1 MKVKVNHKRVSLPF
15 VSLGVL
21 SVVQEGYSVVV
32 RTNLGELRLLPFFFC
47 PSASVV
53 SIWEFVSKFGCH
65 PICPGVKLLWDGESF
80 LEVTVPPAFK
90 RRLCGLCG
98 NFNGRRRDD
107 LRMRSGQLAQTVE
120 QFGASWKVGGPKSC
134 SPSATSSSTSPH
146 QRIEQPSPSSSLEHN
161 QRRLQIQQQQ
171 QQHPNQLAS
180 SSSSSAIRKK
190 TTVAAAA
197 TAVTPAEEP
206 LCQRQW
212 HIRIRAV
219 RECSV
224 LKAATFAQCHPQVS
238 PVRFFK

>member
-1 MKVKVNHKRVSLPF
+1 M
-15 VSLGVL
+15 
-21 SVVQEGYSVVV
+21 
-32 RTNLGELRLLPFFFC
+32 
-47 PSASVV
+47 
-53 SIWEFVSKFGCH
+53 
-65 PICPGVKLLWDGESF
+65 KLLWDGESF

-107 LRMRSGQLAQTVE
+107 LRMRSGQLATSVE

-134 SPSATSSSTSPH
+134 TSSTPGTTTT
-146 QRIEQPSPSSSLEHN
+146 QTENQPEPSSSSLIAH
-161 QRRLQIQQQQ
+161 QRRAGAVQ

-180 SSSSSAIRKK
+180 AAIRNKK
-190 TTVAAAA
+190 MPPPTVKD
-197 TAVTPAEEP
+197 EP

>member
-1 MKVKVNHKRVSLPF
+1 M
-15 VSLGVL
+15 
-21 SVVQEGYSVVV
+21 
-32 RTNLGELRLLPFFFC
+32 
-47 PSASVV
+47 
-53 SIWEFVSKFGCH
+53 
-65 PICPGVKLLWDGESF
+65 LWDGESF

-107 LRMRSGQLAQTVE
+107 LRMRSGQLATSVE

-134 SPSATSSSTSPH
+134 SSRMEPSNDHHH
-146 QRIEQPSPSSSLEHN
+146 QA
-161 QRRLQIQQQQ
+161 
-171 QQHPNQLAS
+171 HPNQLAGPPS
-180 SSSSSAIRKK
+180 PSTTLVSNNRKK
-190 TTVAAAA
+190 SAAGGSSVSP
-197 TAVTPAEEP
+197 AVPAGQEP

-238 PVRFFK
+238 PVRYFK

>member
-1 MKVKVNHKRVSLPF
+1 M
-15 VSLGVL
+15 
-21 SVVQEGYSVVV
+21 
-32 RTNLGELRLLPFFFC
+32 
-47 PSASVV
+47 
-53 SIWEFVSKFGCH
+53 
-65 PICPGVKLLWDGESF
+65 KLLWDGESF

-107 LRMRSGQLAQTVE
+107 LRMRSGQLATSVE

-134 SPSATSSSTSPH
+134 SSNSNPAVTT
-146 QRIEQPSPSSSLEHN
+146 QTENEQPSSSSLIAE
-161 QRRLQIQQQQ
+161 RRAGQ

-180 SSSSSAIRKK
+180 AAAIRNKK
-190 TTVAAAA
+190 GTTSSPPTVKD
-197 TAVTPAEEP
+197 EP

>member
-1 MKVKVNHKRVSLPF
+1 M
-15 VSLGVL
+15 
-21 SVVQEGYSVVV
+21 
-32 RTNLGELRLLPFFFC
+32 
-47 PSASVV
+47 
-53 SIWEFVSKFGCH
+53 
-65 PICPGVKLLWDGESF
+65 LWDGESF

-134 SPSATSSSTSPH
+134 SSATSTSSSSSSSSSPH
-146 QRIEQPSPSSSLEHN
+146 RIQQPSPSSSLEHN
-161 QRRLQIQQQQ
+161 QRRLQLQQQQ

-180 SSSSSAIRKK
+180 SSSSSSASIRKK
-190 TTVAAAA
+190 TTAAAAAAAAAA
-197 TAVTPAEEP
+197 TAVAPAAEEP

>member
-1 MKVKVNHKRVSLPF
+1 M
-15 VSLGVL
+15 
-21 SVVQEGYSVVV
+21 
-32 RTNLGELRLLPFFFC
+32 
-47 PSASVV
+47 
-53 SIWEFVSKFGCH
+53 
-65 PICPGVKLLWDGESF
+65 KLLWDGESF

-107 LRMRSGQLAQTVE
+107 LRMRSGQLATSVE

-134 SPSATSSSTSPH
+134 SNSNPAVAATT
-146 QRIEQPSPSSSLEHN
+146 QTENEQPSSSSLIAE
-161 QRRLQIQQQQ
+161 RRAGQ

-180 SSSSSAIRKK
+180 AAIRNKK
-190 TTVAAAA
+190 MPPPTVKD
-197 TAVTPAEEP
+197 EP